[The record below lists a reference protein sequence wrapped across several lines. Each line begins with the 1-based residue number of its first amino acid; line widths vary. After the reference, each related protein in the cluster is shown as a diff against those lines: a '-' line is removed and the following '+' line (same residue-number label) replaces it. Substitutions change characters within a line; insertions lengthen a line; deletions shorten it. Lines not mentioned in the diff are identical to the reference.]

1 MIVFIMKKLL
11 LGLSFALSFSFA
23 SGASFVL
30 ADASPAHAATTG
42 YVSDLPSNIDLND
55 TSEANIRAYYNSLN
69 SLPDSER
76 QGTNLLKNL
85 KPILK
90 NMAYYSYDNVWKIY
104 EITDREWALSPVEE
118 ITYGTYNPTTNKYS
132 SYQYGSNS
140 SPKNNPWIHTL
151 YRNRDS
157 NGVTVESGRI
167 REWPYGSYTSQTIH
181 NQTGGTNREHV
192 WCQSRGFKAGK
203 DQSPTGPAGTDV
215 HHLISGDGYV
225 NGKPHNNNP
234 YGYVKPGSV
243 TIDSKTSYAYCEGN
257 VCGAPLHPHA
267 GEDQSSVVFEPQ
279 DCDKGDIARACFYMV
294 ARYNNLSGT
303 DTITQFEPNLTMANY
318 ATSSGDHEDSSAT
331 HPVAMGI
338 LSDLLEWH
346 KLDPVD
352 EYGIHRNNLIYN
364 NYQFNRNPFID
375 FPEWV
380 DYIWGTAED
389 GVYDSTSK
397 GVAKPSTDTINGYN
411 DPTVPTGSVTIS
423 QTSASVTVGETVTLT
438 ATASDSS
445 TVSWASSADSIA
457 TVEDGVVTGVS
468 KGNATITA
476 SATIGGQ
483 KYSAS
488 CEVTVNA
495 APSISISVPSATL
508 QVGDSVTLTAAASDD
523 SAITWVSSAPGV
535 ASVADGVVTGVS
547 EGNATITATA
557 TIGGKNYSATCEIT
571 VIAAPADPSSVKL
584 TEIALDTSKVKKNF
598 FVGDTFTSEGL
609 IVTAR
614 YDNGTSKTVTPSEIT
629 KPDMSTPGAKTVTVS
644 FTDNSV
650 TKSSVYNITVS
661 PVQHTITASCE
672 KSFFVGESIK
682 KSDITV
688 KDENGAAVT
697 DFTMSDETDGQYTFL
712 YSDAAS
718 GGAET
723 DKKFTISHNDA
734 STVLTVK
741 VSRRA
746 PNQEATAAN
755 LADFLLYKD
764 ANQMSDAD
772 WEEAIRIFNAMSKE
786 ERVTFM
792 TSTDYILKSAMTR
805 FVSKLKVYE
814 SGGDYE
820 VKGHERSVTPSTDP
834 KQGGIPNLY
843 LYIAIGAGALLVLIV
858 VIIILVHSKK
868 ARKVAKKAVKK
879 AIKSSTKKKK

>member
-1 MIVFIMKKLL
+1 MIVLLMKKTF
-11 LGLSFALSFSFA
+11 LGFGLVLSLSLVAGAVAVATRETPYSVSA
-23 SGASFVL
+23 SSYSVR
-30 ADASPAHAATTG
+30 SVPTT
-42 YVSDLPSNIDLND
+42 IDLND
-55 TSEANIRAYYNSLN
+55 ASESTIRSYYSSLN
-69 SLPDSER
+69 LLSSSER
-76 QGTNLLKNL
+76 QGSNLLKNL

-90 NMAYYSYDNVWKIY
+90 NGQKYLSYGSSATTAVWQAYEIVDRDWEKSPASAIAGYNASTNVITGYSYGKSSSNV
-104 EITDREWALSPVEE
+104 
-118 ITYGTYNPTTNKYS
+118 
-132 SYQYGSNS
+132 GSN
-140 SPKNNPWIHTL
+140 PYIHAL
-151 YRNRDS
+151 YVNRDAT
-157 NGVTVESGRI
+157 NETKAWGDHTQTN
-167 REWPYGSYTSQTIH
+167 YGI
-181 NQTGGTNREHV
+181 NQEHV
-192 WCQSRGFKAGK
+192 WPKSLGFENNTPAAGARGDLMHLWAGN
-203 DQSPTGPAGTDV
+203 GR
-215 HHLISGDGYV
+215 V
-225 NGKPHNNNP
+225 NGVSHNNYP
-234 YGYVKPGSV
+234 YGYVDKSKSYDDAGSYRTYLSGNLKGVSKSLGGSV
-243 TIDSKTSYAYCEGN
+243 T
-257 VCGAPLHPHA
+257 
-267 GEDQSSVVFEPQ
+267 VFEPQ
-279 DCDKGDIARACFYMV
+279 DSDKGDIARCCFYMA
-294 ARYNNLSGT
+294 ARYNYLSGSDSDGIDAGNPNLEITNNLS
-303 DTITQFEPNLTMANY
+303 DWSN
-318 ATSSGDHEDSSAT
+318 SGYQSTTTKTGKMS
-331 HPVAMGI
+331 I
-338 LSDLLEWH
+338 IQDLLEWNRI
-346 KLDPVD
+346 DPPD
-352 EYGIHRNNLIYN
+352 EWEKHRNNILFN
-364 NYQFNRNPFID
+364 SFTNNRNPFID
-375 FPEWV
+375 FPEWAEF
-380 DYIWGTAED
+380 IWGKSVD
-389 GVYDSTSK
+389 GSYNATST
-397 GVAKPSTDTINGYN
+397 GVANPASDVISDFSTTPS
-411 DPTVPTGSVTIS
+411 GSVTIS
-423 QTSASVTVGETVTLT
+423 KTTASVAVGETVALT

-457 TVEDGVVTGVS
+457 TVKDGVVTGVS
-468 KGNATITA
+468 EGNATITA
-476 SATIGGQ
+476 TATIGGQ
-483 KYSAS
+483 NYSAS
-488 CEVTVNA
+488 CEVTVTP
-495 APSISISVPSATL
+495 APSVSISVPSATL
-508 QVGDSVTLTAAASDD
+508 QVGDSVTLTATASDD

-629 KPDMSTPGAKTVTVS
+629 KPDMSTPGTKTVTVS
-644 FTDNSV
+644 FTDNGV
-650 TKSSVYNITVS
+650 TKSSAYYITVS

-734 STVLTVK
+734 STVLIVK

-746 PNQEATAAN
+746 PNQDATAAN

-764 ANQMSDAD
+764 ADQMSDAD
-772 WEEAIRIFNAMSKE
+772 WDEAIRIFNAMSKE

-805 FVSKLKVYE
+805 FVSELKVYE

-868 ARKVAKKAVKK
+868 ARKVAKKAAKK